1 MKKILL
7 SLVCLLAGTALT
19 ASCGG
24 GDETE
29 PARPAQ
35 PEPEKPG
42 GSGDTDAAFVRGAD
56 VSWCTEMEAAGK
68 TFYNSRSEARECI
81 ALMKELGLDAIRL
94 RVWVNPEKTYG
105 PYGNAADVLAKA
117 RRAKDL
123 GMPVMVDFHYSDFF
137 ADPSRQNLPAAWKDM
152 TGEQLRTAVARH
164 TADVLQSLRG
174 AGVDV
179 RWVQVGNETR
189 NGMLWPAGQLWTEK
203 GDIPSGW
210 MNYAALSN
218 AGYDA
223 VKQIYP
229 EALVIVHQNNAWEDL
244 GWWFKKFKAA
254 GGKFD
259 MIGLSHYPQAESG
272 KTWEEVNR
280 LAATHISTLS
290 AAYGVKVMV
299 CEVGVKAAN
308 PALGKQVLLDFMNRV
323 KPMPACAGVF
333 YWEPEVYGGWKPA
346 CYSSLG
352 WNAYDMGAFLD
363 TGRPSAIMD
372 AL

>member
-7 SLVCLLAGTALT
+7 SLACLLAGAMLT

-24 GDETE
+24 DDETE
-29 PARPAQ
+29 PAKPVQ

-42 GSGDTDAAFVRGAD
+42 GGGGADAAFVRGAD

-68 TFYNSRSEARECI
+68 GFRNARGEARECI
-81 ALMKELGLDAIRL
+81 ALMKELGLGAIRL
-94 RVWVNPEKTYG
+94 RVWVNPEKAYG
-105 PYGNAADVLAKA
+105 PYCHAADVLVKA

-123 GMPVMVDFHYSDFF
+123 GLPVMVDFHYSDFF
-137 ADPSRQNLPAAWKDM
+137 ADPSRQDMPSAWKGMDS
-152 TGEQLRTAVARH
+152 GQLRTAVARH
-164 TADVLQSLRG
+164 TTDVLRMLRE
-174 AGVDV
+174 AGIDV

-203 GDIPSGW
+203 GDIPGGW

-223 VKQIYP
+223 AKQVYP

-244 GWWFKKFKAA
+244 DWWFRKFKAA

-259 MIGLSHYPQAESG
+259 MIGLSHYPQTERS
-272 KTWEEVNR
+272 KTWEEMNR
-280 LAATHISTLS
+280 LAATHISTLAS
-290 AAYGVKVMV
+290 TYGVKVMV
-299 CEVGVKAAN
+299 CEVGVKAAD
-308 PALGKQVLLDFMNRV
+308 PTLGKQVLTHFIDKV
-323 KPMPACAGVF
+323 EAMPACAGVF

-346 CYSSLG
+346 FYTSLG